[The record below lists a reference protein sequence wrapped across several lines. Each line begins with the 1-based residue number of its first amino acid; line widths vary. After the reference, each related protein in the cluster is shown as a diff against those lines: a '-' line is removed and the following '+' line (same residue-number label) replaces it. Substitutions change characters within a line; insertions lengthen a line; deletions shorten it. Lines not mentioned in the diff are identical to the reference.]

1 MKLLKF
7 VGAQPSESEKDFE
20 DAIAEALE
28 EEASAVDEIIAELT
42 EG

>member
-7 VGAQPSESEKDFE
+7 VGAQPSECEKDFE
-20 DAIAEALE
+20 DAFAEALE

-42 EG
+42 EE